1 MKAVHD
7 GLQALASLKVFDPH
21 VVVLDIGLPGLD
33 GYAVARQLRG
43 RGDTSHVLLIALT
56 GYGQKEDRAR
66 AAESGFDYHFVK
78 PADPREIQVAI
89 ERGRDTSGEPVLE
102 AHRIGG
108 QQ

>member
-1 MKAVHD
+1 
-7 GLQALASLKVFDPH
+7 
-21 VVVLDIGLPGLD
+21 
-33 GYAVARQLRG
+33 
-43 RGDTSHVLLIALT
+43 VLLIALT

-66 AAESGFDYHFVK
+66 AAEAGFDYHFVK
-78 PADPREIQVAI
+78 PADPPEIQVAI